1 MNEKSYIRYR
11 KWKAFG
17 NKMCFTICRV
27 FPIKKNRISI
37 CTFEG
42 KGGFGCNP
50 KYIVEELHKR
60 NTNYEFIWF
69 VNDMEKEFPG
79 YIRKV
84 PNTLWGRAYWLSTS
98 KIWIDNYR
106 KPYGTCKRKNQYYVN
121 TWHATIAFKSIG
133 LWRGDAF
140 SQMAYLVSKNDS
152 DMIDD
157 VVIDSEWCAE
167 VYPKGMIYDGNYI
180 WAGAPRCDVLYGDR
194 TKYREAFRQKYGI
207 GKDAKVV
214 MYAPTFREGK
224 IKGKRTIFSEVW
236 TMDFE
241 RLLNNLG
248 IRFKGEWYLCLRVH
262 PQLAVNARE
271 YKDDR
276 LKDKLIDASQEDDMH
291 EILAAMDAFITD
303 YSSAAMDAS
312 YAHMPVFIYADD
324 IEAYVK
330 DRGSL
335 LWNLSADLNGKV
347 TNNKRM
353 TPGITAVLP
362 YPIAQNNDE
371 LEEVILGFDEEK
383 YISRMKKFEKDVQLV
398 FDGKA
403 SAKVAD
409 KIERVICD
417 NS

>member
-1 MNEKSYIRYR
+1 
-11 KWKAFG
+11 
-17 NKMCFTICRV
+17 
-27 FPIKKNRISI
+27 
-37 CTFEG
+37 
-42 KGGFGCNP
+42 
-50 KYIVEELHKR
+50 
-60 NTNYEFIWF
+60 
-69 VNDMEKEFPG
+69 
-79 YIRKV
+79 
-84 PNTLWGRAYWLSTS
+84 
-98 KIWIDNYR
+98 
-106 KPYGTCKRKNQYYVN
+106 
-121 TWHATIAFKSIG
+121 
-133 LWRGDAF
+133 
-140 SQMAYLVSKNDS
+140 
-152 DMIDD
+152 
-157 VVIDSEWCAE
+157 
-167 VYPKGMIYDGNYI
+167 
-180 WAGAPRCDVLYGDR
+180 
-194 TKYREAFRQKYGI
+194 
-207 GKDAKVV
+207 
-214 MYAPTFREGK
+214 
-224 IKGKRTIFSEVW
+224 
-236 TMDFE
+236 MDFE